1 MAVVPKVVG
10 VAAVHVGAEK
20 AEAKAAAPGV
30 ARWEDERAE
39 SMEAVQMA
47 TGAG

>member
-1 MAVVPKVVG
+1 MAPKEALREVVQME
-10 VAAVHVGAEK
+10 AERAV
-20 AEAKAAAPGV
+20 AKAAAPGV

-47 TGAG
+47 TGVG

>member
-1 MAVVPKVVG
+1 MAVVSMAAARVAVYVG
-10 VAAVHVGAEK
+10 EGRAA
-20 AEAKAAAPGV
+20 AKAAAPGV

-47 TGAG
+47 TGVG